1 MSDLA
6 IGVAIGVFVG
16 NFLCHWGMSGDW
28 KKGLAIGTLA
38 AIFVL
43 AFYGIRAFFT
53 E

>member
-28 KKGLAIGTLA
+28 KKGLAVGTIA
-38 AIFVL
+38 AFLVL
-43 AFYGIRAFFT
+43 VFYAIRSIRT